1 MRSVFLSSAE
11 ASGDHYM
18 AEIITALRANGF
30 DGELWGMGASESR
43 AAGADIVWQGE
54 QLQLFGLTEVFSSIP
69 RILRLL
75 RETAQSVVRRN
86 PDAVVV
92 VDSPDYHLRL
102 LAKLRK
108 YGYGGPVFYVS
119 PPTVWAWRS
128 GRVKYLRRYVTEC
141 FPLYGFEHEYF
152 AAHGCNSY
160 WDGAPLL
167 EEFVKRG
174 ETKIPD
180 EFAGNDKIV
189 AFMPGSRRSEV
200 TKLIPVMEQA
210 AEILSARGWQ
220 PVFSVAQGLNQE
232 ARGQL
237 IKTLDEKG
245 LRHFDGSGREL
256 LRAAQCSVSASG
268 TITVESLLLEK
279 YMVSVYKMSPL
290 SGFIANLVVKPGL
303 PAGCFS
309 MTNIIAREEIFP
321 ELFQNEC
328 TAEAVADKALEWL
341 EGGGDFRA
349 TVLEK
354 LKQTKAKLGT
364 AGVYERWAKRIT
376 ERIKC

>member
-1 MRSVFLSSAE
+1 MKSVFLSSAE

-18 AEIITALRANGF
+18 AEIVKALRFSCF
-30 DGELWGMGASESR
+30 DGELWGMGAAESR
-43 AAGADIVWQGE
+43 AAGVDVLWRGE
-54 QLQLFGLTEVFSSIP
+54 QLQLFGLTEVFSSVP
-69 RILRLL
+69 RVLRLL
-75 RETAQSVVRRN
+75 KETADTIVRRN

-108 YGYGGPVFYVS
+108 YGYTGPVFYVS

-128 GRVKYLRRYVTEC
+128 GRVKYLKKYVTEC
-141 FPLYGFEHEYF
+141 FPLYKFEHDYF
-152 AAHGCNSY
+152 ASHGCSSY

-174 ETKIPD
+174 ETKIPC
-180 EFAGNDKIV
+180 EFAGNDRIV

-200 TKLIPVMEQA
+200 TKLVPVMEQA

-220 PVFSVAQGLNQE
+220 PVFSVAQGLNPE
-232 ARGQL
+232 AKAQL
-237 IKTLDEKG
+237 VKTLDEKR

-256 LRAAQCSVSASG
+256 LAAAQCSVSASG

-279 YMVSVYKMSPL
+279 YMVSVYKMNAL
-290 SGFIANLVVKPGL
+290 SGFIANLIVKPGL

-309 MTNIIAREEIFP
+309 MTNIIAQEEIFP
-321 ELFQNEC
+321 ELFQNKC
-328 TAEAVADKALEWL
+328 TPEAVADKALAWL
-341 EGGGDFRA
+341 EGSAEFRA
-349 TVLEK
+349 EVLDK

-364 AGVYERWAKRIT
+364 TGVYERWAKRIM
-376 ERIKC
+376 ERIAC

>member
-1 MRSVFLSSAE
+1 MKSVFLSSAE

-18 AEIITALRANGF
+18 AEIVKALRCGGF
-30 DGELWGMGASESR
+30 DGELWGMGAAESR
-43 AAGADIVWQGE
+43 AAGVDVLWRGE
-54 QLQLFGLTEVFSSIP
+54 QLQLFGLTEVFSSVP
-69 RILRLL
+69 RVLRLL
-75 RETAQSVVRRN
+75 KETADTIVRRN

-108 YGYGGPVFYVS
+108 YGYAGPVFYVS

-128 GRVKYLRRYVTEC
+128 GRVKYLKKYVTEC
-141 FPLYGFEHEYF
+141 FPLYKFEHDYF
-152 AAHGCNSY
+152 VSHGCSSY

-200 TKLIPVMEQA
+200 TKLVPVMEQA

-220 PVFSVAQGLNQE
+220 PVFSVAQGLNPE
-232 ARGQL
+232 AKAQL
-237 IKTLDEKG
+237 VKTLDEKR

-256 LRAAQCSVSASG
+256 LAAAQCSVSASG

-279 YMVSVYKMSPL
+279 YMVSVYKMNAL
-290 SGFIANLVVKPGL
+290 SGFIANLIVKPGL

-309 MTNIIAREEIFP
+309 MTNIIAQEEIFP
-321 ELFQNEC
+321 ELFQNKC
-328 TAEAVADKALEWL
+328 TPEAVADKALAWL
-341 EGGGDFRA
+341 EGSAEFRA
-349 TVLEK
+349 GVLGK

-364 AGVYERWAKRIT
+364 TGVYERWAKRIM
-376 ERIKC
+376 ERIAC

>member
-1 MRSVFLSSAE
+1 MKSVFLSSAE

-18 AEIITALRANGF
+18 AEIVKALRFGGF
-30 DGELWGMGASESR
+30 DGELWGMGAAESR
-43 AAGADIVWQGE
+43 AADVDVLWRGE
-54 QLQLFGLTEVFSSIP
+54 QLQLFGLTEVFSSVP
-69 RILRLL
+69 RVLRLL
-75 RETAQSVVRRN
+75 KETADTIVRRN

-108 YGYGGPVFYVS
+108 YGYAGPVFYVS

-128 GRVKYLRRYVTEC
+128 GRVKYLKKYVTEC
-141 FPLYGFEHEYF
+141 FPLYKFEHDYF
-152 AAHGCNSY
+152 ASHGCSSY

-200 TKLIPVMEQA
+200 AKLVPVMEQA
-210 AEILSARGWQ
+210 AEILSERGWQ
-220 PVFSVAQGLNQE
+220 PVFSVAQGLNPE
-232 ARGQL
+232 AKAQL
-237 IKTLDEKG
+237 VKTLDEKR

-256 LRAAQCSVSASG
+256 LAAAQCSVSASG

-279 YMVSVYKMSPL
+279 YMVSVYKMNAL
-290 SGFIANLVVKPGL
+290 SGFIANLIVKPGL

-309 MTNIIAREEIFP
+309 MTNIIAQEEIFP
-321 ELFQNEC
+321 ELFQNKC
-328 TAEAVADKALEWL
+328 TPEAVADKALAWL
-341 EGGGDFRA
+341 EGSAEFRA
-349 TVLEK
+349 GVLGK

-364 AGVYERWAKRIT
+364 TGVYERWAKRIM
-376 ERIKC
+376 ERIAC

>member
-1 MRSVFLSSAE
+1 MKSVFLSSAE

-18 AEIITALRANGF
+18 AEIAKALRANGF
-30 DGELWGMGASESR
+30 DHELWGMGSAESR
-43 AAGADIVWQGE
+43 AAGIDVLWPGE
-54 QLQLFGLTEVFSSIP
+54 HLQLFGLTEVFSSIP

-75 RETAQSVVRRN
+75 KEAAQTVVRRN

-108 YGYGGPVFYVS
+108 YGYGGPVFYIS

-174 ETKIPD
+174 ETEIPD

-200 TKLIPVMEQA
+200 TKLIPVMEQIA
-210 AEILSARGWQ
+210 CNLEKCGWQ
-220 PVFSVAQGLNQE
+220 PVFSVAPGLNPSVRE
-232 ARGQL
+232 QL
-237 IKTLDEKG
+237 IKTLDEKK
-245 LRHFDGSGREL
+245 LRHFDGQGREL
-256 LRAAQCSVSASG
+256 LKAAQCSVSASG
-268 TITVESLLLEK
+268 TITVESLLLDR
-279 YMVSVYKMSPL
+279 YMVSIYKMGVI
-290 SGFIANLVVKPGL
+290 SGFIANMIVKPGL
-303 PAGCFS
+303 PKGCFS
-309 MTNIIAREEIFP
+309 MTNIIANEEIFP
-321 ELFQNEC
+321 EFFQNKC
-328 TAEAVADKALEWL
+328 TPEAVTASVLAWL
-341 EGGGDFRA
+341 DGNAEFRSA
-349 TVLEK
+349 VSEK
-354 LKQTKAKLGT
+354 LALTRAKLGRT
-364 AGVYERWAKRIT
+364 GVYERWAKRIM
-376 ERIKC
+376 ERIAC

>member
-1 MRSVFLSSAE
+1 MKSVFLSSAE

-18 AEIITALRANGF
+18 AEIVKALRFGGF
-30 DGELWGMGASESR
+30 DGELWGMGAAESR
-43 AAGADIVWQGE
+43 AADVDVLWRGE
-54 QLQLFGLTEVFSSIP
+54 QLQLFGLTEVFSSVP
-69 RILRLL
+69 RVLRLL
-75 RETAQSVVRRN
+75 KETADTIVRRN

-108 YGYGGPVFYVS
+108 YGYAGPVFYVS

-128 GRVKYLRRYVTEC
+128 GRVKYLKKYVTEC
-141 FPLYGFEHEYF
+141 FPLYKFEHDYF
-152 AAHGCNSY
+152 VSHGCSSY

-180 EFAGNDKIV
+180 EFAGNDRIV

-200 TKLIPVMEQA
+200 TKLVPVMEQA
-210 AEILSARGWQ
+210 AEILSAHGWQ
-220 PVFSVAQGLNQE
+220 PVFSVAQGLNPE
-232 ARGQL
+232 AKAQL
-237 IKTLDEKG
+237 VKTLDEKR

-256 LRAAQCSVSASG
+256 LAAAQCSVSASG

-279 YMVSVYKMSPL
+279 YMVSVYKMNAL
-290 SGFIANLVVKPGL
+290 SGFIANLIVKPGL

-309 MTNIIAREEIFP
+309 MTNIIAQEEIFP
-321 ELFQNEC
+321 ERFQNKC
-328 TAEAVADKALEWL
+328 TPEAVADKALAWL
-341 EGGGDFRA
+341 EGSAEFRA
-349 TVLEK
+349 GVLGK

-364 AGVYERWAKRIT
+364 TGVYERWAKRIM
-376 ERIKC
+376 ERIAC

>member
-1 MRSVFLSSAE
+1 MRSIFLSSAE

-30 DGELWGMGASESR
+30 DGELWGMGAAESR

-75 RETAQSVVRRN
+75 KETAQTVVRHN

-200 TKLIPVMEQA
+200 TKLIPVMEHA
-210 AEILSARGWQ
+210 AKILSVRGWQ
-220 PVFSVAQGLNQE
+220 PVFSVAQGLNPDVRE
-232 ARGQL
+232 QL

-256 LRAAQCSVSASG
+256 LTAAQCSVSASG

-290 SGFIANLVVKPGL
+290 SAFIANLIVKPGL

-328 TAEAVADKALEWL
+328 TAEAVAEKALEWL
-341 EGGGDFRA
+341 EGGADFRA
-349 TVLEK
+349 AVLEK
-354 LKQTKAKLGT
+354 LKQIKAKLGT

>member
-1 MRSVFLSSAE
+1 MKSVFLSSAE

-18 AEIITALRANGF
+18 AEIVKALRFSGF
-30 DGELWGMGASESR
+30 DGELWGMGAAESR
-43 AAGADIVWQGE
+43 AAGVDVLWCGE
-54 QLQLFGLTEVFSSIP
+54 QLQLFGLTEVFSSVP
-69 RILRLL
+69 RVLRLL
-75 RETAQSVVRRN
+75 KETADTIVHRN

-108 YGYGGPVFYVS
+108 YGYTGPVFYVS

-128 GRVKYLRRYVTEC
+128 GRVKYLKKYVTEC
-141 FPLYGFEHEYF
+141 FPLYKFEHDYF
-152 AAHGCNSY
+152 ASHGCSSY

-174 ETKIPD
+174 ETKIPG
-180 EFAGNDKIV
+180 EFAGNDRIV

-200 TKLIPVMEQA
+200 TKLVPVMEQA

-220 PVFSVAQGLNQE
+220 PVFSVAQGLNPE
-232 ARGQL
+232 AKAQL
-237 IKTLDEKG
+237 VKTLDEKR

-256 LRAAQCSVSASG
+256 LAAAQCSVSASG

-279 YMVSVYKMSPL
+279 YMVSVYKMNAL
-290 SGFIANLVVKPGL
+290 SGFIANLIVKPGL

-309 MTNIIAREEIFP
+309 MTNIIAQEEIFP

-328 TAEAVADKALEWL
+328 TQEAVADKALAWL
-341 EGGGDFRA
+341 EGSAEFRA
-349 TVLEK
+349 EVLDK

-364 AGVYERWAKRIT
+364 TGVYERWAKRIM
-376 ERIKC
+376 ERIAC